1 MAEYGDIKKSLFK
14 LWDKL
19 GVDFKLTD
27 YFGYRFKSL
36 NDYFKSLIDYYN
48 ISLGNKKS
56 YEILSISDI
65 KDAIQIDFLNTVGD
79 FLRNEKNNPLGLQ
92 IYDYVLPTTTIGSQS
107 INYDGDVK
115 GILYVKFKIPNDWE
129 CSDLGKYYG
138 DITDC
143 YMSET
148 EIGSTIHNVVLLIRK
163 RYGIGS
169 NIHYTEDK
177 GDEPYTY
184 WYKKS

>member
-27 YFGYRFKSL
+27 YLSYRFKSL
-36 NDYFKSLIDYYN
+36 NDYFKSLIDYYD

-65 KDAIQIDFLNTVGD
+65 KDAIQIDILNTVGD
-79 FLRNEKNNPLGLQ
+79 FLRDKKNNPLGLQ
-92 IYDYVLPTTTIGSQS
+92 IYNYMLPAETIGSYS

-138 DITDC
+138 DNTDC
-143 YMSET
+143 YVSET
-148 EIGSTIHNVVLLIRK
+148 EISSTIHKVQSFIRK

-169 NIHYTEDK
+169 NVNFTEDK
-177 GDEPYTY
+177 GEKPYTY

>member
-19 GVDFKLTD
+19 GVDFKSTD
-27 YFGYRFKSL
+27 YFSYRFNSL
-36 NDYFKSLIDYYN
+36 NNYFKSLIDYYD
-48 ISLGNKKS
+48 ISLGDKKS
-56 YEILSISDI
+56 NEILSISDI
-65 KDAIQIDFLNTVGD
+65 MDTIQIDILNTVDD
-79 FLRNEKNNPLGLQ
+79 FLRDKKNNPLGLK
-92 IYDYVLPTTTIGSQS
+92 IYNYRFTTTIGRQS

-115 GILYVKFKIPNDWE
+115 GTLYVKFKIPNDWE
-129 CSDLGKYYG
+129 CSDIGEYYG

-143 YMSET
+143 YLNET
-148 EIGSTIHNVVLLIRK
+148 EIGDTIHKVQLLIRK

-169 NIHYTEDK
+169 NVNFTEDK
-177 GDEPYTY
+177 GEEPYTY